1 MGNKSFFQSVIKGLI
16 ISLIF
21 TIFFIC
27 IFALLISV
35 FNIPNQAIKPINQ
48 LIKIL
53 SVFIGCFFSISGDK
67 GLLKGLILGTV
78 ITLITYLIFSI
89 IAKTNVFS
97 VSILWE
103 ILLGIAVGGLS
114 GIISVNVKK

>member
-21 TIFFIC
+21 TMFFIC

>member
-1 MGNKSFFQSVIKGLI
+1 MSNKNFFQSIIKGLI

-21 TIFFIC
+21 LLFFIC
-27 IFALLISV
+27 IFALLISL
-35 FNIPNQAIKPINQ
+35 FNIPNGAIKPINQ

-53 SVFIGCFFSISGDK
+53 AVFIGCFFSISGEK
-67 GLLKGLILGTV
+67 GLLKGLVLGTI
-78 ITLITYLIFSI
+78 ITLVTYLIFSI

-97 VSILWE
+97 ISIIWE
-103 ILLGIAVGGLS
+103 ILLGIAIGGLS

>member
-1 MGNKSFFQSVIKGLI
+1 MSNKNFFQSIIKGLI

-21 TIFFIC
+21 ILFFIC
-27 IFALLISV
+27 IFALLISL
-35 FNIPNQAIKPINQ
+35 FNIPNEAIKPINQ

-53 SVFIGCFFSISGDK
+53 AVFIGCFFSISGEK
-67 GLLKGLILGTV
+67 GLLKGLVLGTI
-78 ITLITYLIFSI
+78 ITLVTYLIFSI

-97 VSILWE
+97 ISIIWE
-103 ILLGIAVGGLS
+103 ILLGVAIGGLS